1 MDWKSIFLYN
11 GEIDLVKKCIGMGG
25 EIIRYF
31 GNVWVFFYYVDFG
44 DDK

>member
-25 EIIRYF
+25 EIIRYLVMLE
-31 GNVWVFFYYVDFG
+31 NFFLLCRFW
-44 DDK
+44 

>member
-25 EIIRYF
+25 EIIRYLVMF
-31 GNVWVFFYYVDFG
+31 EFFFIM
-44 DDK
+44 